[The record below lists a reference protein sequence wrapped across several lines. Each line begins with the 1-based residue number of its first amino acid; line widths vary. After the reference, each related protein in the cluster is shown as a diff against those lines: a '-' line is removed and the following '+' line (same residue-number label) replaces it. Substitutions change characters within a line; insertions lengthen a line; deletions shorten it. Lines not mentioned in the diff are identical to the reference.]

1 MSSAAVIR
9 SQVEAFLA
17 HRIPSALTV
26 HERPQPEALPTGVAE
41 IDAVFGGLPRG
52 CLSEICGPAS
62 SGRTTVLHALLAS
75 VTERGEVCALVDAG
89 DSFDPESAAAAG
101 VALSRVLWVRCSPPP
116 AQSQAK
122 AKPGEERYKAARP
135 HAGLYARVEQGLKAA
150 DLLLESGGFGLVVMD
165 LADMPPRVASRIPL
179 TSWFR
184 FRHAVEGTA
193 TALVVMEEEAFART
207 CAAVV
212 LRLARIGESWP
223 AAAGGEGAPAH
234 ARLLSGSRI
243 AVELARNR
251 VSPAAGKRPARAV
264 AFSARTAWAGSFHS
278 GSKVG

>member
-26 HERPQPEALPTGVAE
+26 HERPQPETLPTGVAE

-52 CLSEICGPAS
+52 SLSEICGPAS

-75 VTERGEVCALVDAG
+75 VTGRGEVCALVDAG

-101 VALSRVLWVRCSPPP
+101 VELSRVLWVRCSPPP
-116 AQSQAK
+116 AGA
-122 AKPGEERYKAARP
+122 APGEKRPHSKTARP
-135 HAGLYARVEQGLKAA
+135 HAGFYARVEQALKAA

-223 AAAGGEGAPAH
+223 AVAEGAPPH

-243 AVELARNR
+243 AVEMARNR

-264 AFSARTAWAGSFHS
+264 AFSARTAWAGAFHS
-278 GSKVG
+278 DSQVG